1 MTPGDT
7 FFVHVYIH
15 MNLHI
20 DPSFRNVSRAFMQP
34 TGGMASTNR
43 PFEAPTFAMGKPVPR
58 RPAQTTW
65 RSGADVVAEGI
76 VQRRITDG
84 ATMQFW
90 QRSNSHADVLRFVNE
105 LCSVIAGRRLTEA
118 VPRSRMI
125 DVVCDVLHEASTWS
139 DDVPPERHAMR
150 YGNPAF
156 KKWHAKMCERT
167 PELMRKLLESAAT
180 LTPTP
185 VSQTAGSGAVPAVLS
200 TAATAAPSSIFGLP
214 GSFLESAL
222 TTRVEYEASLRLPV
236 EQRLALESA
245 ARELHARA
253 VPGTPMPVEPAA
265 PPAATPAATPAENA
279 AAASA
284 EALERRAR
292 ELGSYLAGDCMLIAC

>member
-1 MTPGDT
+1 MVRPRSQHTTGLSLYAI
-7 FFVHVYIH
+7 V
-15 MNLHI
+15 
-20 DPSFRNVSRAFMQP
+20 MQP

-84 ATMQFW
+84 TTMQFW

-105 LCSVIAGRRLTEA
+105 LCAVIAGRRLTEA
-118 VPRSRMI
+118 VPHSRMI

-139 DDVPPERHAMR
+139 DDYPPERHAMR

-156 KKWHAKMCERT
+156 KKWHAKMCERM
-167 PELMRKLLESAAT
+167 PELMRKFLESAAT

-185 VSQTAGSGAVPAVLS
+185 VNQTAGSGAVPAVLS
-200 TAATAAPSSIFGLP
+200 TAATAAPSRLP

-245 ARELHARA
+245 ARELHTRA
-253 VPGTPMPVEPAA
+253 VLGTPMPVEPAA
-265 PPAATPAATPAENA
+265 PPAAPPAENA
-279 AAASA
+279 AACA
-284 EALERRAR
+284 EDLERRAR
-292 ELGSYLAGDCMLIAC
+292 ELGSYLAESFGNATRIDYGTGHELAFLVIAP